1 MTTPPQG
8 DVGRKRRSDFE
19 QNRELI
25 LRAADEAFAQLGPD
39 VSIGAIAE
47 RAGVAPATIYRH
59 FKNRHALGAAVY
71 ELRLDLYTAVITSA
85 NENSNAGEAFRQAI
99 HGIVDLQAKDK
110 SFRDL
115 IGTYESSLPDIAGDS
130 KLSLFG
136 SAMLANFDRAR
147 DASAIRADVT
157 NADIALLL
165 VASEGIAR
173 LSTEHSNVP
182 LQRVVSVILDGI
194 TNTVTE
200 LDGDSLSHDEL
211 FEVTSPKQDR

>member
-1 MTTPPQG
+1 MTTPPQE
-8 DVGRKRRSDFE
+8 DAGRKRRSDFE
-19 QNRELI
+19 QNRDTI
-25 LRAADEAFAQLGPD
+25 LRAADEAFAEIGPD

-71 ELRLDLYTAVITSA
+71 EMRLDLYTAVVTRG
-85 NENSNAGEAFRQAI
+85 NENPDAGEAFRQTI
-99 HGIVDLQAKDK
+99 HGIVGLQAQDK

-115 IGTYESSLPDIAGDS
+115 IGTYEESLPDMEGDS

-147 DASAIRADVT
+147 AAGAIRADVT

-173 LSTEHSNVP
+173 LSTEHSDVP
-182 LQRVVSVILDGI
+182 LHRVVSVILDGVM
-194 TNTVTE
+194 NTVTE
-200 LDGDSLSHDEL
+200 LDGSSLSHDAL
-211 FEVTSPKQDR
+211 FKIT

>member
-1 MTTPPQG
+1 MPPQEEA
-8 DVGRKRRSDFE
+8 GRKRRSDFA
-19 QNRELI
+19 QNRDTI
-25 LRAADEAFAQLGPD
+25 LRAADEAFAEIGPD
-39 VSIGAIAE
+39 VSIAAIAE

-59 FKNRHALGAAVY
+59 FKNRHALGEAVY
-71 ELRLDLYTAVITSA
+71 EMRLDLYTDVVTRAS
-85 NENSNAGEAFRQAI
+85 ENSDAGEAFRQTI
-99 HGIVDLQAKDK
+99 LGIVDLQAKDK

-115 IGTYESSLPDIAGDS
+115 IGTYEVSLPDLEGTS

-147 DASAIRADVT
+147 DAGAIRADVT

-173 LSTEHSNVP
+173 LSTEHSNLP
-182 LQRVVSVILDGI
+182 LQRVVNVILDGVM
-194 TNTVTE
+194 NTVTE

-211 FEVTSPKQDR
+211 FEIT

>member
-8 DVGRKRRSDFE
+8 DAGRKRRSDFE
-19 QNRELI
+19 QNRDSI
-25 LRAADEAFAQLGPD
+25 LRAADEAFAQVGPD

-71 ELRLDLYTAVITSA
+71 EMRLDLYTAVVTRASK
-85 NENSNAGEAFRQAI
+85 NPDAGEAFRQTVL
-99 HGIVDLQAKDK
+99 GIVDLQAKDK

-115 IGTYESSLPDIAGDS
+115 IGTYEETLPDIEGDS
-130 KLSLFG
+130 KLSRFG

-147 DASAIRADVT
+147 EAGAIRADVT

-182 LQRVVSVILDGI
+182 LQRVVNVNLDGVM
-194 TNTVTE
+194 NTVTE
-200 LDGDSLSHDEL
+200 LDGDPLSHDEL
-211 FEVTSPKQDR
+211 FEIT

>member
-1 MTTPPQG
+1 VTTPPQG
-8 DVGRKRRSDFE
+8 DAGRKRRSDFA
-19 QNRELI
+19 QNRDTI
-25 LRAADEAFAQLGPD
+25 LRAADEAFAEIGPD

-59 FKNRHALGAAVY
+59 FKNRHALGEAVY
-71 ELRLDLYTAVITSA
+71 EMRLDLYTDVVTLAS
-85 NENSNAGEAFRQAI
+85 ENSDAGEAFRQTI
-99 HGIVDLQAKDK
+99 LGIVDLQAKDK

-115 IGTYESSLPDIAGDS
+115 IGTYEASLPDLEGTS

-147 DASAIRADVT
+147 EAGAIRADVT

-173 LSTEHSNVP
+173 LSTEHSNLP
-182 LQRVVSVILDGI
+182 LQRVVNVILDGVM
-194 TNTVTE
+194 NTVTE

-211 FEVTSPKQDR
+211 FEIT